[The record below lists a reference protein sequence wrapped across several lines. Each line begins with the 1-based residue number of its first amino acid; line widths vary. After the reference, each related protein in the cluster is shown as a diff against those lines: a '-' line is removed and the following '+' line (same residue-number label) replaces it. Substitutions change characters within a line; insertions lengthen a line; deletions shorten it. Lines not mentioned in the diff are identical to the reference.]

1 MHRVVHD
8 NTMDFGQC
16 RVRKGI
22 FVKYCAILETHHAC
36 ACRFSRA
43 IGGIAAI
50 AGRSQISGGDCDEG
64 KGDLPAWE
72 LCVPGSLV

>member
-22 FVKYCAILETHHAC
+22 FTVTSAEFGSNSCRLPHAKLIVMRDAPDTAAVLQRLQHRPTNQTCTVQDLEV
-36 ACRFSRA
+36 
-43 IGGIAAI
+43 
-50 AGRSQISGGDCDEG
+50 SG
-64 KGDLPAWE
+64 
-72 LCVPGSLV
+72 